1 MRAVHALLAL
11 PWLAFPRLAAQEVVD
26 YRGEE
31 YTGWLGRKTAAFVDS
46 TAGMDVREVLSRAAF
61 VPSDRD
67 VPNLGVSASATW
79 FRLRIANN
87 GTVDDP
93 VLLIQYPEIEE
104 VDVYALV
111 GDSIRT
117 IASVG
122 QRRPQDLRSQS
133 SPLYGFHMPL
143 PPGRSTELLIRLRS
157 LKQLQAPIAVCDPT
171 YFQGYATHRVFWVGA
186 FIGIMVVM
194 GLYNLFVFFS
204 IRDRSYLLY
213 VVYIALV
220 CATQLSFLGTL
231 GFALIPVSNWLAANA
246 SLMLTC
252 ATAIVAG
259 EFMGHFLRVRD
270 HVAGYARVR
279 ALALLLLLACVA
291 LVVMGFPLAGY
302 NIAQIGVGS
311 YAVYQF
317 FIAIALLRKQSRAAS
332 YFLLAWSMFLVG
344 VIVFVLKDKDVLPYN
359 AFSNYTMPVG
369 SVAEV
374 LLLSFGLA
382 DRINILRREKER
394 SQADALVM
402 AQENARI
409 IREQNV
415 MLESKV
421 QERTQELQ
429 DSNDHL
435 KRTQSQLVN
444 AEKMASLGQLTAG
457 IAHEINNPV
466 NFIASNI
473 PPLRRDLADVL
484 ELLQGYRALDPDAAH
499 PALGALRA
507 RGSELDIDAS
517 IAELGDIV
525 RSIEEGAER
534 TAEIVRG
541 LRNFSR
547 LDEDDLK
554 LADLNEGLRSTLT
567 VLTNQL
573 REAAELRLELGDLP
587 PVECHPGK
595 LNQVFMNILSNAIQ
609 AIASRKDL
617 RRGTITV
624 RTALVEE
631 GVHIAIADDGPGMSE
646 AIKTKVFEP
655 FFTTKEVGEGTGL
668 GLSIAYSIV
677 ERHGGRIDVES
688 LPGAGSTFHITLP
701 LRQQTREQQRA

>member
-1 MRAVHALLAL
+1 MRAVLTILAL
-11 PWLAFPRLAAQEVVD
+11 IGLAVPRLASQELVD
-26 YRGEE
+26 YRGEA
-31 YTGWLGRKTAAFVDS
+31 YTGWLGRKVGVFVDS
-46 TAGMDVREVLSRAAF
+46 TAGMDVREVLSRGHF
-61 VPSDRD
+61 VPSDRE
-67 VPNLGVSASATW
+67 VPNLGVSAAATW
-79 FRLRIANN
+79 FRLRIVNN
-87 GTVDDP
+87 GTVADP

-104 VDVYALV
+104 VDVYALA
-111 GDSIRT
+111 GDSVIDL
-117 IASVG
+117 AHVG

-133 SPLYGFHMPL
+133 SPLYGFHIPL
-143 PPGRSTELLIRLRS
+143 PVGRSADLVIRLRS
-157 LKQLQAPIAVCDPT
+157 LKQLQAPIAFCDPT
-171 YFQGYATHRVFWVGA
+171 YFHAYSTYRTFWVGA
-186 FIGIMVVM
+186 FIGIMAVM

-204 IRDRSYLLY
+204 IKDRSYLLY
-213 VVYIALV
+213 VVYIGLV
-220 CATQLSFLGTL
+220 CATQLSFLGVL
-231 GFALIPVSNWLAANA
+231 GFTLLPVSNWLAANS
-246 SLMLTC
+246 SLVLTC

-259 EFMGHFLRVRD
+259 EFMGHFLRVRE
-270 HVAGYARVR
+270 HVAGYAKVR
-279 ALALLLLLACVA
+279 AAAIVLLLGCVA
-291 LVVMGFPLAGY
+291 LVVAGFRITGY
-302 NIAQIGVGS
+302 NIAQIGVGA

-317 FIAIALLRKQSRAAS
+317 FIAITLLGKQSRAAS
-332 YFLLAWSMFLVG
+332 YFLLAWSMFLIG

-382 DRINILRREKER
+382 DRINILRREKVR
-394 SQADALVM
+394 SQAEALAM
-402 AQENARI
+402 AQENERI
-409 IREQNV
+409 IREQNA

-421 QERTQELQ
+421 QERTRELQ
-429 DSNDHL
+429 ASNDHL

-484 ELLQGYRALDPDAAH
+484 EVLQGYRSLDRDEVR
-499 PALGALRA
+499 PAVSALRA
-507 RGSELDIDAS
+507 REAELDLDGS

-573 REAAELRLELGDLP
+573 RETADLRLEFGELP
-587 PVECHPGK
+587 AVECHPGK
-595 LNQVFMNILSNAIQ
+595 LNQVFMNILNNAVQ
-609 AIASRKDL
+609 AIASCKDR

-624 RTALVEE
+624 RTARIDDR
-631 GVHIAIADDGPGMSE
+631 VHIAIADDGPGMTE
-646 AIKTKVFEP
+646 AVLAKVFDP
-655 FFTTKEVGEGTGL
+655 FFTTKDVGEGTGL

-677 ERHGGRIDVES
+677 EKHGGRITVES
-688 LPGAGSTFHITLP
+688 LPGAGTTFHITLP
-701 LRQQTREQQRA
+701 LRQEARGRQRA